1 MWRESVKLPGVYQV
15 HCIEDNDANK
25 KITSYFYGTTPSLT
39 LEQSKSGFNPF
50 KYKGLSHFCYENDMY
65 YFFILMFLKVL

>member
-25 KITSYFYGTTPSLT
+25 KITSYFYGTTYA
-39 LEQSKSGFNPF
+39 E
-50 KYKGLSHFCYENDMY
+50 KYVTPPKLDGY
-65 YFFILMFLKVL
+65 MFVGYSESQPITMMDV